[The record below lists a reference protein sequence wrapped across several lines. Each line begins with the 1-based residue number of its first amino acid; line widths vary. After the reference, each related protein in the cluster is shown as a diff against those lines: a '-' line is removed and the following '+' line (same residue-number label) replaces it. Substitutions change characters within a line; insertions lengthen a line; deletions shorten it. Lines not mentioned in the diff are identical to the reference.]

1 MKIFGKI
8 YSRSGGR
15 GRIAGLVLALGL
27 AAGPLAAQESPVY
40 DEPEVE
46 AVISLTVG
54 WTQTGAR
61 NDFPSL
67 IVGTSE
73 VGSGVIPGSY
83 ARPGSGY
90 GIELEGLIYFNDFIG
105 MTLGLASTRSA
116 AEYEGDSLL
125 LPTRLELQEAE
136 VLLGAHIDIAGN
148 LRRSGAGFRSVYLE
162 GGMEFGIGVMANRV
176 TGSSISDTVN
186 PVREVAEGS
195 FTGGEPFRN
204 RVAFRFDL
212 GTMIDL
218 SGDANGH
225 GMSLIAEVGYSI
237 GLNPVFSSDVV
248 ENSSFRTNHLSV
260 RGGLGY
266 RW

>member
-8 YSRSGGR
+8 DSRPGGR

-40 DEPEVE
+40 DEPEVD

-116 AEYEGDSLL
+116 ARA
-125 LPTRLELQEAE
+125 PTVHAPAGARYAPRGSPSKAE
-136 VLLGAHIDIAGN
+136 RGTD
-148 LRRSGAGFRSVYLE
+148 RCTRS
-162 GGMEFGIGVMANRV
+162 
-176 TGSSISDTVN
+176 
-186 PVREVAEGS
+186 
-195 FTGGEPFRN
+195 
-204 RVAFRFDL
+204 
-212 GTMIDL
+212 
-218 SGDANGH
+218 
-225 GMSLIAEVGYSI
+225 
-237 GLNPVFSSDVV
+237 
-248 ENSSFRTNHLSV
+248 
-260 RGGLGY
+260 